1 MQRIDTLTDYLATNR
16 LQKEPPDL
24 LVQLVWR
31 YAQETILL
39 GWELLVYY
47 DYYIRGN
54 SQGVS

>member
-1 MQRIDTLTDYLATNR
+1 MQGTDTLTDTW
-16 LQKEPPDL
+16 LQTDSKEPPDL

-31 YAQETILL
+31 CAQETVLL